1 MAAAGW
7 QEFRDELIRSAQSAT
22 ASPANRWE
30 LAAGHII
37 VRIRW
42 FGIVMGYLLVES
54 RTGLAN
60 PSAVRAFLALG
71 AGYASLDTAWHLM
84 GEVFLKKVPLLV
96 SMLEALFIGLLCYHD
111 TGLASPFRW
120 YYLLSLICV
129 AIRYSPRVAWASW
142 FFDVVS
148 LLTLT
153 LAVGLQTRNQAVDVA
168 MTVALMAWATW
179 ASSALAGLLK
189 EAGRELQKSS
199 EELEARVAERST
211 ALRLAQARVIH
222 QEKMAAFGLLSAG
235 IAHEIGNPMA
245 AISSLIQILRRR
257 SHQDDYTAEKLGL
270 IDSQLQ
276 RISRTVRELVRFSR
290 PANESISQNSLAEVV
305 QEALDIM
312 KYYQRT
318 KERRI
323 EINIPAD
330 LPPVRAIRDHVTQV
344 VMNLIFN
351 AIDATDAEG
360 LIELKAR
367 QINPRELQLEIKDD
381 GRGIRLVDQCRMFQP
396 YFTTKPNGTGLGLY
410 VCRQIMQDLGG
421 RLQFESTEGV
431 GTTFQLTFPVEQ
443 ELPETRKARHLT
455 GQEFRTQDASPD
467 KSGLISL
474 QSE

>member
-1 MAAAGW
+1 
-7 QEFRDELIRSAQSAT
+7 
-22 ASPANRWE
+22 
-30 LAAGHII
+30 
-37 VRIRW
+37 
-42 FGIVMGYLLVES
+42 
-54 RTGLAN
+54 
-60 PSAVRAFLALG
+60 
-71 AGYASLDTAWHLM
+71 
-84 GEVFLKKVPLLV
+84 
-96 SMLEALFIGLLCYHD
+96 
-111 TGLASPFRW
+111 
-120 YYLLSLICV
+120 
-129 AIRYSPRVAWASW
+129 
-142 FFDVVS
+142 
-148 LLTLT
+148 
-153 LAVGLQTRNQAVDVA
+153 
-168 MTVALMAWATW
+168 
-179 ASSALAGLLK
+179 
-189 EAGRELQKSS
+189 
-199 EELEARVAERST
+199 
-211 ALRLAQARVIH
+211 
-222 QEKMAAFGLLSAG
+222 
-235 IAHEIGNPMA
+235 MA

>member
-7 QEFRDELIRSAQSAT
+7 QELRNELIRSAQSAK

-30 LAAGHII
+30 LAAGRII

-42 FGIVMGYLLVES
+42 FGIAMGYLLVES

-71 AGYASLDTAWHLM
+71 AGYASLDTAWHWM

-111 TGLASPFRW
+111 TGLVSPFRW
-120 YYLLSLICV
+120 YYLLSLICI
-129 AIRYSPRVAWASW
+129 AIRYSARVAWASW

-148 LLTLT
+148 LLVLT
-153 LAVGLQTRNQAVDVA
+153 LAVGVQTQNQAADVA

-189 EAGRELQKSS
+189 EAGRELERSS
-199 EELEARVAERST
+199 NELESRVAERSS

-235 IAHEIGNPMA
+235 IAHEIGNPLA

-257 SHQDDYTAEKLGL
+257 IHQDDYTAEKLGL

-276 RISRTVRELVRFSR
+276 RMSRTVRELVHFSR
-290 PANESISQNSLAEVV
+290 PATELVSLHALAEVV
-305 QEALDIM
+305 QDALDIM

-323 EINIPAD
+323 EIDIPAD

-344 VMNLIFN
+344 VMNLVFN

-367 QINPRELQLEIKDD
+367 RLSEHELRLEISDH

-431 GTTFQLTFPVEQ
+431 GTTFQLTFPVESAWYEAHHPRQ
-443 ELPETRKARHLT
+443 QAEMAEAW
-455 GQEFRTQDASPD
+455 QDADPF
-467 KSGLISL
+467 KSIQTS
-474 QSE
+474 